1 MPAHAPNSKTA
12 SERVY
17 TRPRVHHAAVMK
29 ASATFS
35 RPRSPPQPPTSS
47 YRGSITLPTA
57 CVVCSQL
64 TFLGLAYVHA
74 FLRSELSASQFH
86 ISAVLDDDVRSKL
99 CACVGAAGLASM
111 VVLELRRELA
121 RRLLRTLL
129 AAASGIGIVATC
141 LLRESRYL
149 NGHRLVAAL
158 TFASAV
164 TLIWVI
170 VAASRATHGLRG
182 AIALT
187 LLVIVTGIAQGVHI
201 IYYDFFNISVLPSWM
216 LGTLELGLL
225 VGFAGC
231 VCTCIGA
238 GAVRLVQE

>member
-1 MPAHAPNSKTA
+1 
-12 SERVY
+12 
-17 TRPRVHHAAVMK
+17 
-29 ASATFS
+29 
-35 RPRSPPQPPTSS
+35 
-47 YRGSITLPTA
+47 
-57 CVVCSQL
+57 
-64 TFLGLAYVHA
+64 
-74 FLRSELSASQFH
+74 
-86 ISAVLDDDVRSKL
+86 
-99 CACVGAAGLASM
+99 M

>member
-1 MPAHAPNSKTA
+1 M
-12 SERVY
+12 
-17 TRPRVHHAAVMK
+17 
-29 ASATFS
+29 
-35 RPRSPPQPPTSS
+35 
-47 YRGSITLPTA
+47 PTA

-111 VVLELRRELA
+111 VVLELRREFA

-201 IYYDFFNISVLPSWM
+201 IYYDFFNVSVLPSWI

-231 VCTCIGA
+231 MCSCIGA
-238 GAVRLVQE
+238 GAKRLVQE